1 MDKQNFNVKI
11 TKKYQIGIKRKM
23 KNLFKQYLPYLM
35 GYKRQFILAILGML
49 AVAIGTAGSAQ
60 LIKPI
65 LDDVF
70 VAKDSTMLGVIPF
83 LLITIFTIKGVGQ
96 YIQTYYM
103 SFIGLDVVRKL
114 RNNLVSHLSYQDMQ
128 FFKTM
133 HTGEILSRVTND
145 ITRIQTV
152 VTNMIPN
159 IIRES
164 LTIVALTA
172 YVIYE
177 SPKLALYFLIIMPLA
192 LYPLGRLAKKM
203 KKYSKLSQESTS
215 DMTSRLGEIFS
226 NIEVIKAN
234 STQELERSKFAKE
247 NQNVFKY
254 LLKQVKINAL
264 TSPIME
270 ILGSIAIGVVIYI
283 GGTEVIEGRMSVG
296 AFFAFATALF
306 MLYTPIKKIS
316 KLYNQAQ
323 DAVVANERMFEL
335 LNKEPTIVSGQTI
348 LKEKITHLSIMHTSL
363 SYGDKIVL
371 HDVSA
376 GVDYGESIALVGDSG
391 AGKSSLVNM
400 LVRFYDPS
408 KGEILVNEKY
418 NIQDLTLASL
428 HQRIAYVT
436 QNIYI
441 FNDTI
446 AQNVAYGEPFNQEKV
461 IEALK
466 KAYALE
472 FIEKLEKGIDTILSE
487 NGKNL
492 SGGQRQRIA
501 LARAIYKAP
510 DVLILDEATSALD
523 NKSEALIQKALE
535 KLKPNMITITVAHRL
550 STIKNADAILVFK
563 EGRIVCRGQHQDLIN
578 ECSEYQKLAKAL
590 G

>member
-1 MDKQNFNVKI
+1 
-11 TKKYQIGIKRKM
+11 M

-35 GYKRQFILAILGML
+35 GYKRQFIFAIIGML
-49 AVAIGTAGSAQ
+49 AVAIGTAGTAQ
-60 LIKPI
+60 IIKPV

-70 VAKDSTMLGVIPF
+70 VAKDATMLGIIPF
-83 LLITIFTIKGVGQ
+83 LLIAVFTLKGVGQ

-103 SFIGLDVVRKL
+103 SYIGLDVVRKL
-114 RNNLVSHLSYQDMQ
+114 RNSLVSHLTYQDMQ
-128 FFKTM
+128 FFQTM

-145 ITRIQTV
+145 ITRIQNV

-159 IIRES
+159 FLRES
-164 LTIVALTA
+164 LTIIALTG

-177 SPKLALYFLIIMPLA
+177 SPKLAFYFLIIMPLA
-192 LYPLGRLAKKM
+192 IYPLSLLAKKM

-234 STQELERSKFAKE
+234 STQKLEAQKFEKE

-254 LLKQVKINAL
+254 LLKQVKVNAL

-270 ILGSIAIGVVIYI
+270 ILGSVAIGLVIYI
-283 GGTEVIEGRMSVG
+283 GGTEVIEGRMTVG

-323 DAVVANERMFEL
+323 DAIVANERMFEL
-335 LNKEPTIVSGQTI
+335 LNQKPTIISGDMEIREQINHISI
-348 LKEKITHLSIMHTSL
+348 LNTSL
-363 SYGDKIVL
+363 NYGDKIAL
-371 HDVSA
+371 NSVSA
-376 GVDYGESIALVGDSG
+376 GVDRGESIALVGDSG
-391 AGKSSLVNM
+391 AGKSSLVNL

-408 KGEILVNEKY
+408 EGDIIINEKY
-418 NIQDLTLASL
+418 NIKELTLSSL
-428 HQRIAYVT
+428 HQRVAYVT
-436 QNIYI
+436 QRIYI

-446 AQNVAYGEPFNQEKV
+446 AQNIAYGQEFDEKKV
-461 IEALK
+461 INALK

-472 FIEKLEKGIDTILSE
+472 FIEQLKDGIHTMLSE
-487 NGKNL
+487 NGNNL

-501 LARAIYKAP
+501 LARAIYKEP

-535 KLKPNMITITVAHRL
+535 ELKANMITITVAHRL
-550 STIKNADAILVFK
+550 STIENSDAILVFK
-563 EGRIVCRGQHQDLIN
+563 EGKIICRGQHEDLIN
-578 ECSEYQKLAKAL
+578 ECQEYQKLAKVL
-590 G
+590 V

>member
-1 MDKQNFNVKI
+1 
-11 TKKYQIGIKRKM
+11 
-23 KNLFKQYLPYLM
+23 M
-35 GYKRQFILAILGML
+35 GYKRQFIFAIIGMF
-49 AVAIGTAGSAQ
+49 AVAIGTAGTAQ
-60 LIKPI
+60 IIKPV

-70 VAKDSTMLGVIPF
+70 VAKDATMLGIIPF
-83 LLITIFTIKGVGQ
+83 LLIAVFTLKGVGQ

-103 SFIGLDVVRKL
+103 SYIGLDVVRKL
-114 RNNLVSHLSYQDMQ
+114 RNNLVSHLTYQDMQ
-128 FFKTM
+128 FFQTM

-145 ITRIQTV
+145 ITRIQNV
-152 VTNMIPN
+152 VTTMIPN
-159 IIRES
+159 FLRES
-164 LTIVALTA
+164 LTIVALTG

-177 SPKLALYFLIIMPLA
+177 SPKLAFYFLIIMPLA
-192 LYPLGRLAKKM
+192 LYPLSLLAKKM

-234 STQELERSKFAKE
+234 STQKLEGKKFEKE

-254 LLKQVKINAL
+254 LLKQVKVNAL

-270 ILGSIAIGVVIYI
+270 ILGSVAIGVVIYI
-283 GGTEVIEGRMSVG
+283 GGTEVIEGRMTIG

-323 DAVVANERMFEL
+323 DAIVANERMFEL
-335 LNKEPTIVSGQTI
+335 LNKEPMIKSGEI
-348 LKEKITHLSIMHTSL
+348 ELKEQIKHLSILHTSL
-363 SYGDKIVL
+363 HYGDKMAL
-371 HDVSA
+371 NNVSA
-376 GVDYGESIALVGDSG
+376 GVDRGESIALVGDSG
-391 AGKSSLVNM
+391 AGKSSLVNL

-408 KGEILVNEKY
+408 EGEIMINEKY
-418 NIQDLTLASL
+418 NIKDLTLTSL
-428 HQRIAYVT
+428 HQRVAYVT
-436 QNIYI
+436 QRIYI

-446 AQNVAYGEPFNQEKV
+446 AQNVAYGQEFNKEKV
-461 IEALK
+461 TEALK

-472 FIEKLEKGIDTILSE
+472 FIETLENGIDTMLSE
-487 NGKNL
+487 NGNNL

-501 LARAIYKAP
+501 LARAIYKEP

-535 KLKPNMITITVAHRL
+535 ELKPNMITITVAHRL
-550 STIKNADAILVFK
+550 STIENSDAILIFK
-563 EGRIVCRGQHQDLIN
+563 NGEIICRGQHVDLIN
-578 ECSEYQKLAKAL
+578 ECEEYQKLAKIL
-590 G
+590 V

>member
-1 MDKQNFNVKI
+1 
-11 TKKYQIGIKRKM
+11 
-23 KNLFKQYLPYLM
+23 M
-35 GYKRQFILAILGML
+35 GYKRQFIFAILGML
-49 AVAIGTAGSAQ
+49 AVAIGTAGTAQ
-60 LIKPI
+60 IIKPV

-70 VAKDSTMLGVIPF
+70 VAKDATMLGIIPF
-83 LLITIFTIKGVGQ
+83 LLIAVFTLKGVGQ

-103 SFIGLDVVRKL
+103 SYIGLDVVRKL
-114 RNNLVSHLSYQDMQ
+114 RNNLVSHLTYQDMQ
-128 FFKTM
+128 FFKTI

-164 LTIVALTA
+164 LTIIALTT
-172 YVIYE
+172 YIIYE
-177 SPKLALYFLIIMPLA
+177 SPKLAFYFLIIMPLA
-192 LYPLGRLAKKM
+192 LYPLSRLAKKM

-215 DMTSRLGEIFS
+215 DMTARLGEIFS

-234 STQELERSKFAKE
+234 STQELEASKFEKE

-254 LLKQVKINAL
+254 FLKQVKVNAL

-270 ILGSIAIGVVIYI
+270 ILGSVAIGLVIYI

-306 MLYTPIKKIS
+306 MLYTPIKRIS
-316 KLYNQAQ
+316 KLYNQSQ
-323 DAVVANERMFEL
+323 DAVVANARMFEL
-335 LNKEPTIVSGQTI
+335 LNQQPTIVSGTKE
-348 LKEKITHLSIMHTSL
+348 LNEKITHLSIMHTSL
-363 SYGDKIVL
+363 NYGDKVAL
-371 HDVSA
+371 KDVSA
-376 GVDYGESIALVGDSG
+376 GVDHGESIALVGDSG

-408 KGEILVNEKY
+408 QGEILVNEKY
-418 NIQDLTLASL
+418 NIKDLTLKSL
-428 HQRIAYVT
+428 HQKISYVT
-436 QNIYI
+436 QHIYI

-446 AQNVAYGEPFNQEKV
+446 AQNVAYGQAFNKNKV

-472 FIEKLEKGIDTILSE
+472 FIEKLEYGVDTMLSE

-501 LARAIYKAP
+501 LARAIYKEP

-535 KLKPNMITITVAHRL
+535 ALKPNMITITVAHRL
-550 STIKNADAILVFK
+550 STIESADAILVFK
-563 EGRIVCRGQHQDLIN
+563 EGEIVCRGQHEDLIT
-578 ECSEYQKLAKAL
+578 ECIEYQKLAKVL
-590 G
+590 I

>member
-1 MDKQNFNVKI
+1 
-11 TKKYQIGIKRKM
+11 
-23 KNLFKQYLPYLM
+23 M
-35 GYKRQFILAILGML
+35 GYKRQFIFAIIGML
-49 AVAIGTAGSAQ
+49 AVAIGTAGTAQ
-60 LIKPI
+60 IIKPV

-70 VAKDSTMLGVIPF
+70 VAKDATMLRIIPF
-83 LLITIFTIKGVGQ
+83 LLIAVFTLKGVGQ

-103 SFIGLDVVRKL
+103 SYIGLDVVRKL
-114 RNNLVSHLSYQDMQ
+114 RNSLVSHLTYQDMQ
-128 FFKTM
+128 FFQTM

-145 ITRIQTV
+145 ITRIQNV

-159 IIRES
+159 FLRES
-164 LTIVALTA
+164 LTIIALTG

-177 SPKLALYFLIIMPLA
+177 SPKLAFYFLIIMPLA
-192 LYPLGRLAKKM
+192 IYPLSLLAKKM

-234 STQELERSKFAKE
+234 STQKLEAQKFEKE

-254 LLKQVKINAL
+254 LLKQVKVNAL

-270 ILGSIAIGVVIYI
+270 ILGSVAIGLVIYI
-283 GGTEVIEGRMSVG
+283 GGTEVIEGRMTVG

-323 DAVVANERMFEL
+323 DAIVANERMFEL
-335 LNKEPTIVSGQTI
+335 LNQKPTIISGDMEIREQINHISI
-348 LKEKITHLSIMHTSL
+348 LNTSL
-363 SYGDKIVL
+363 NYGDKIAL
-371 HDVSA
+371 NSVSA
-376 GVDYGESIALVGDSG
+376 GVDRGESIALVGDSG
-391 AGKSSLVNM
+391 AGKSSLVNL

-408 KGEILVNEKY
+408 EGDIIINEKY
-418 NIQDLTLASL
+418 NIKELTLSSL
-428 HQRIAYVT
+428 HQRVAYVT
-436 QNIYI
+436 QRIYI

-446 AQNVAYGEPFNQEKV
+446 AQNIAYGQEFDEKKV
-461 IEALK
+461 INALK

-472 FIEKLEKGIDTILSE
+472 FIEQLKDGIHTMLSE
-487 NGKNL
+487 NGNNL

-501 LARAIYKAP
+501 LARAIYKEP

-535 KLKPNMITITVAHRL
+535 ELKANMITITVAHRL
-550 STIKNADAILVFK
+550 STIENSDAILVFK
-563 EGRIVCRGQHQDLIN
+563 EGKIICRGQHEDLIN
-578 ECSEYQKLAKAL
+578 ECQEYQKLAKVL
-590 G
+590 V

>member
-1 MDKQNFNVKI
+1 
-11 TKKYQIGIKRKM
+11 M
-23 KNLFKQYLPYLM
+23 KNLFKQYLPYLI
-35 GYKRQFILAILGML
+35 GYKRQFIFAIIGML
-49 AVAIGTAGSAQ
+49 AVAIGTAGTAQ
-60 LIKPI
+60 IIKPV

-70 VAKDSTMLGVIPF
+70 VAKDATMLGIIPF
-83 LLITIFTIKGVGQ
+83 LLIALFSLKGVGQ

-103 SFIGLDVVRKL
+103 SYIGLDVVRQL
-114 RNNLVSHLSYQDMQ
+114 RNKLVKHLTYQDMQ
-128 FFKTM
+128 FFHMM

-145 ITRIQTV
+145 ISRIQNV

-159 IIRES
+159 FLRDFF
-164 LTIVALTA
+164 TILALTS

-192 LYPLGRLAKKM
+192 LYPLALLGKKM
-203 KKYSKLSQESTS
+203 KRYSKLSQESTS

-234 STQELERSKFAKE
+234 STQKLEAYKFEKE

-270 ILGSIAIGVVIYI
+270 ILGSVAIGLVIYI

-335 LNKEPTIVSGQTI
+335 LNQKPTIVSGEI
-348 LKEKITHLSIMHTSL
+348 ELKERINHLSILHTSL
-363 SYGDKIVL
+363 KYGDKIAL
-371 HDVSA
+371 KNISA
-376 GVDYGESIALVGDSG
+376 GVDRGESIALVGDSG
-391 AGKSSLVNM
+391 AGKSSLVNL
-400 LVRFYDPS
+400 LVRFYNPS
-408 KGEILVNEKY
+408 EGEIVINDKY
-418 NIQDLTLASL
+418 NIKDLTLSSL
-428 HQRIAYVT
+428 HKRVSYVT
-436 QNIYI
+436 QRIYI

-446 AQNVAYGEPFNQEKV
+446 AHNVSYGQEFDEERV

-472 FIEKLEKGIDTILSE
+472 FITKLDNGIYTILSE
-487 NGKNL
+487 NGNNL
-492 SGGQRQRIA
+492 SGGQRQRVA
-501 LARAIYKAP
+501 LARAIYKEP
-510 DVLILDEATSALD
+510 DILILDEATSALD
-523 NKSEALIQKALE
+523 NKSESLIQKALE
-535 KLKPNMITITVAHRL
+535 ELKESMITITVAHRL
-550 STIKNADAILVFK
+550 TTIENSDAILVFK
-563 EGRIVCRGQHQDLIN
+563 NGEVICRGQHLDLIR
-578 ECSEYQKLAKAL
+578 ECKEYQKLAKIL
-590 G
+590 I

>member
-1 MDKQNFNVKI
+1 
-11 TKKYQIGIKRKM
+11 M

-35 GYKRQFILAILGML
+35 GYKRQFIFAILGML
-49 AVAIGTAGSAQ
+49 AVAIGTTGTAQ
-60 LIKPI
+60 IIKPV

-70 VAKDSTMLGVIPF
+70 VAKDATMLGIIPF
-83 LLITIFTIKGVGQ
+83 LLIAVFTLKGVGQ

-103 SFIGLDVVRKL
+103 SYIGLDVVRKL
-114 RNNLVSHLSYQDMQ
+114 RNNLVSHLTYQDMQ
-128 FFKTM
+128 FFKTI

-164 LTIVALTA
+164 LTIIALTT
-172 YVIYE
+172 YIIYE
-177 SPKLALYFLIIMPLA
+177 SPKLAFYFLIIMPLA
-192 LYPLGRLAKKM
+192 LYPLSRLAKKM

-215 DMTSRLGEIFS
+215 DMTARLGEIFS

-234 STQELERSKFAKE
+234 STQELEASKFEKE

-254 LLKQVKINAL
+254 FLKQVKVNAL

-270 ILGSIAIGVVIYI
+270 ILGSVAIGLVIYI

-306 MLYTPIKKIS
+306 MLYTPIKRIS
-316 KLYNQAQ
+316 KLYNQSQ
-323 DAVVANERMFEL
+323 DAVVANARMFEL
-335 LNKEPTIVSGQTI
+335 LNQQPTIVSGTKE
-348 LKEKITHLSIMHTSL
+348 LNEKITHLSIMHTSL
-363 SYGDKIVL
+363 NYGDKVAL
-371 HDVSA
+371 KDVSA
-376 GVDYGESIALVGDSG
+376 GVDHGESIALVGDSG

-408 KGEILVNEKY
+408 QGEILVNEKY
-418 NIQDLTLASL
+418 NIKDLTLKSL
-428 HQRIAYVT
+428 HQKISYVT
-436 QNIYI
+436 QHIYI

-446 AQNVAYGEPFNQEKV
+446 AQNVAYGQAFNKNKV

-472 FIEKLEKGIDTILSE
+472 FIEKLEYGVDTMLSE

-501 LARAIYKAP
+501 LARAIYKEP

-535 KLKPNMITITVAHRL
+535 ALKPNMITITVAHRL
-550 STIKNADAILVFK
+550 STIESADAILVFK
-563 EGRIVCRGQHQDLIN
+563 EGEIVCRGQHEDLIT
-578 ECSEYQKLAKAL
+578 ECIEYQKLAKVL
-590 G
+590 I

>member
-1 MDKQNFNVKI
+1 
-11 TKKYQIGIKRKM
+11 
-23 KNLFKQYLPYLM
+23 M
-35 GYKRQFILAILGML
+35 GYKQQFIFAIIGML
-49 AVAIGTAGSAQ
+49 AVAIGTAGTAQ
-60 LIKPI
+60 IIKPV

-70 VAKDSTMLGVIPF
+70 VAKDASMLGVIPF
-83 LLITIFTIKGVGQ
+83 LLIAVFTLKGVGQ

-103 SFIGLDVVRKL
+103 SYIGLDVVRKL
-114 RNNLVSHLSYQDMQ
+114 RNTLVSHLTYQDMQ
-128 FFKTM
+128 FFQTM

-145 ITRIQTV
+145 ITRIQNV
-152 VTNMIPN
+152 VTSMIPN
-159 IIRES
+159 FLRES
-164 LTIVALTA
+164 LTIIALTG

-177 SPKLALYFLIIMPLA
+177 SPKLAFYFLIIMPLA
-192 LYPLGRLAKKM
+192 LYPLSLLAKKM
-203 KKYSKLSQESTS
+203 KRYSKLSQESTS

-234 STQELERSKFAKE
+234 STQKLEAQKFGKE

-254 LLKQVKINAL
+254 LLKQVKVNAL

-270 ILGSIAIGVVIYI
+270 ILGSVAIGVVVYI
-283 GGTEVIEGRMSVG
+283 GGTEVIEGRMSIG

-323 DAVVANERMFEL
+323 DAIVANERMFEL
-335 LNKEPTIVSGQTI
+335 LNSKPTIVSGKVELKKQINHISI
-348 LKEKITHLSIMHTSL
+348 LNASL
-363 SYGDKIVL
+363 NYGDKVAL
-371 HDVSA
+371 NNVSA
-376 GVDYGESIALVGDSG
+376 GVDRGESIALVGDSG
-391 AGKSSLVNM
+391 AGNSSLVNL

-408 KGEILVNEKY
+408 KGEIIINENY
-418 NIQDLTLASL
+418 NIKDLTLTSL
-428 HQRIAYVT
+428 HKRVAYVT
-436 QNIYI
+436 QRIYI

-446 AQNVAYGEPFNQEKV
+446 AQNIAYGQKFNEQKI

-472 FIEKLEKGIDTILSE
+472 FIEKLESGIHTMLSE
-487 NGKNL
+487 NGNNL

-501 LARAIYKAP
+501 LARAIYKNP

-535 KLKPNMITITVAHRL
+535 ELKPNMITITVAHRL
-550 STIKNADAILVFK
+550 STIENSDAILVFK
-563 EGRIVCRGQHQDLIN
+563 EGKIICRGQHIDLIN
-578 ECSEYQKLAKAL
+578 ECQEYQKLAKVL
-590 G
+590 V